1 MTFRA
6 VAWSNMRRNPVRSIL
21 TGLSLAVSAATLV
34 IVLGLDRG
42 YTSAVTTDLVDKT
55 GVHMYITKEGCPIEA
70 ASVIAQGGLSPLFV
84 SESLVPELA
93 NHPNVATV
101 LPFQLFTSTTED
113 GTRTDIFMGI
123 TDAIRQV
130 RPDWQFKTGGWFQN
144 DDSII
149 LGAEIARIEQ
159 LSVGETTYSDVFN
172 REFTVTGI
180 LERNYSQDDGTL
192 YIPLNTAQEMVSRQ
206 GKLSAIAIKIKDIN
220 AFDRVRNEIRA
231 MIPEDYY
238 VVGAKELSEGI
249 LTFFASTRIIMFVM
263 VIVALIISVFGVI
276 NTMLMAVMERRRE
289 IAYLRCVGAGRK
301 DILRLITLEAFAI
314 SLTGSAAGALI
325 GLSVSPPF
333 GNFMRS
339 FLVAYIPAGS
349 IVKPDIWITLT
360 AFIGCT
366 IVGVTCSLYPALR
379 ASKIVP
385 MEVLRNE

>member
-1 MTFRA
+1 
-6 VAWSNMRRNPVRSIL
+6 MRRNPVRSIL

-34 IVLGLDRG
+34 IVLGLDQG
-42 YTSAVTTDLVDKT
+42 YTSAVTSDLVDKT

-70 ASVIAQGGLSPLFV
+70 ASVIAQGGLSPLYV
-84 SESLVPELA
+84 AETLVPKLA
-93 NHPNVATV
+93 SHSNVATV

-123 TDAIRQV
+123 TSAIEQV
-130 RPDWQFKTGGWFQN
+130 RPDWRYRSGGWFEN
-144 DDSII
+144 ADSVI
-149 LGAEIARIEQ
+149 LGAEIARIER
-159 LSVGETTYSDVFN
+159 LSVGDRTYSDVFD

-192 YIPLNTAQEMVSRQ
+192 YIPLKTAQAMVDRQ
-206 GKLSAIAIKIKDIN
+206 GKLSAIAVKTRDID
-220 AFDRVRNEIRA
+220 AFDKTRNEIRA

-238 VVGAKELSEGI
+238 VVGARELSEGI
-249 LTFFASTRIIMFVM
+249 LSFFASTRIIMFVM

-289 IAYLRCVGAGRK
+289 IAYLRCVGAGRN

-314 SLTGSAAGALI
+314 SITGSVIGALI
-325 GLSVSPPF
+325 GLAVSPAF

-339 FLVAYIPAGS
+339 SLVAYMPSGS
-349 IVKPDIWITLT
+349 IVTPDPLLT
-360 AFIGCT
+360 FLAFAGCT
-366 IVGVTCSLYPALR
+366 LVGVTCSLYPALR
-379 ASKIVP
+379 ASRIVP

>member
-42 YTSAVTTDLVDKT
+42 YTSAVTSDLVEKT

-70 ASVIAQGGLSPLFV
+70 ASVIAQGGLSPLYV
-84 SESLVPELA
+84 SEDLVSKLA
-93 NHPNVATV
+93 ALPNVDTV

-123 TDAIRQV
+123 TGAIQQI
-130 RPDWQFKTGGWFQN
+130 RPDWKYQSGGWFN
-144 DDSII
+144 DDQSVI
-149 LGAEIARIEQ
+149 LGAEIARIER
-159 LSVGETTYSDVFN
+159 LTVGDRTYSDVFDK
-172 REFTVTGI
+172 EFTVSGI
-180 LERNYSQDDGTL
+180 LERNYSPDDGTL
-192 YIPLNTAQEMVSRQ
+192 YIPLKTAQEMVERQ
-206 GKLSAIAIKIKDIN
+206 GKLSAIAVKTRDID
-220 AFDRVRNEIRA
+220 AFDKTRNEIRA

-238 VVGAKELSEGI
+238 VVGARELSEGI
-249 LTFFASTRIIMFVM
+249 LSFFASTRIIMFVM

-289 IAYLRCVGAGRK
+289 IAYLRCVGAGRN

-314 SLTGSAAGALI
+314 SLTGSVIGAVI
-325 GLSVSPPF
+325 GLSISPAF

-339 FLVAYIPAGS
+339 FLVAYMPSGS
-349 IVKPDIWITLT
+349 IITPDPWLTLL
-360 AFIGCT
+360 AFAGCT
-366 IVGVTCSLYPALR
+366 LVGVTCSLYPALR
-379 ASKIVP
+379 ASRIVP